1 MHNQDELQIALEA
14 AKKVENILKRGFEKV
29 LNISVKEGKG
39 VVTEVDHESERV
51 IVDII
56 QSKSNYPILGEEGGL
71 RGEKGN
77 TYWVIDPL
85 DGTTNFTRKI
95 PLCAVSIALI
105 KNNQVVVGV
114 VSSPLLNEYYS
125 ASKENGAYCND
136 QKIKVSDV
144 SSVKESLIFINSG
157 YGYEDRK
164 RSSEVS
170 ARLGINA
177 TPRKFGSSAIEL
189 CYVAK
194 GSAEAFL
201 CSGDELWDYAAGIL
215 IVEEAGGVVTDW
227 LGRKWDNSNSF
238 IFASNG
244 RIHREIIQSV
254 KDLQFK

>member
-1 MHNQDELQIALEA
+1 MNNQDELQIALEA
-14 AKKVENILKRGFEKV
+14 GKKVENLLKQGFEKV

-39 VVTEVDHESERV
+39 VVTEIDQESERI
-51 IVDII
+51 IVDAI
-56 QSKSNYPILGEEGGL
+56 QHKSNYPILGEEGGL

-114 VSSPLLNEYYS
+114 VYNPLLNECYF
-125 ASKENGAYCND
+125 ASKGNGAYCNG

-144 SSVKESLIFINSG
+144 SSVKESIIFINSG
-157 YGYEDRK
+157 YMYEDRK
-164 RSSEVS
+164 KASEITL
-170 ARLGINA
+170 RLGIDV
-177 TPRKFGSSAIEL
+177 TPRKFGSSALEL

-194 GSAEAFL
+194 GSTEAFL

-215 IVEEAGGVVTDW
+215 LVEEAGGAVSDW
-227 LGRKWDNSNSF
+227 SGKKWDNSSSF

-244 RIHREIIQSV
+244 SIHNKILQNI
-254 KDLQFK
+254 KGLQF